1 VNTKFFAASAAVI
14 GLLTVGG
21 KTQSQILINFDTTA
35 TGETLTAPTLFSA
48 ANPLRDE
55 YASLGVRFQGS
66 NANSLNGGAILRST
80 QALSGTNVLAFNS
93 NARMLNNGLASA
105 PENLIFDTSI
115 TSFSIWAAGPNVD
128 TVFFARAFDANNF
141 EILEGEATSQG
152 GAFTQLTVSG
162 TGIRRIEL
170 TAEFLATP
178 RQPFLMF
185 DNLSFAPVPAPS
197 SALVA
202 VMGAGMAGIALR
214 RKRQR

>member
-55 YASLGVRFQGS
+55 YASLGVCFQGS